1 MMKIRF
7 SKYQGTGNDFIIID
21 NREERFNGDNIE
33 FINHLCDRR
42 FGIGADGLMLLE
54 NSGTTSFRMRYF
66 NSDGREGSMCG
77 NGGRCIAAFAVHNN
91 LIINKSSFSFD
102 AVDGLHEASYNN
114 GIVSLKMQDVK
125 ELSNYN
131 GDYFLNTGSPHF
143 VRFVES
149 SDKVAVFEDGK
160 AIRWSDQFKPNGTN
174 VNFVEKISS
183 EHIKVRTFERGV
195 EDETLSCGTG
205 VVASSIAAY
214 KAFETSNSI
223 NIDVL
228 GGKLHVSFQPED
240 NDNFKNIWLTGPA
253 TFVFEGTID
262 MQS

>member
-1 MMKIRF
+1 MIKIRF

-21 NREERFNGDNIE
+21 NREERFNGDDIA
-33 FINHLCDRR
+33 FINHLCNRR

-54 NSGTTSFRMRYF
+54 NSGNTSFRMRYF

-114 GIVSLKMQDVK
+114 GVVSLKMLDVT
-125 ELSNYN
+125 EVNNYS

-143 VRFVES
+143 VRFVENC
-149 SDKVAVFEDGK
+149 DKVAVFDEGK
-160 AIRWSDQFKPNGTN
+160 TLRWSDQFKPNGTN
-174 VNFVEKISS
+174 VNFVEKIDQN
-183 EHIKVRTFERGV
+183 HIKVRTFERGV

-214 KAFETSNSI
+214 KSYETSNNV

-228 GGKLHVSFQPED
+228 GGKLQVSFQPID
-240 NDNFKNIWLTGPA
+240 GNTYKNIWLTGPA

-262 MQS
+262 MKI